1 MSFRPG
7 ILAGR
12 SAGKNRTWADPV
24 IGARGRAQ
32 FGDGFFLNVYGD
44 VGGFGVSSD
53 LTWQAYGGLGYQVND
68 WFSAQAG
75 YRYLLEDFDD
85 DGFVYDVALHGPLIE
100 FLFRF

>member
-1 MSFRPG
+1 MEDRCIEES
-7 ILAGR
+7 
-12 SAGKNRTWADPV
+12 SDHNC
-24 IGARGRAQ
+24 IGG
-32 FGDGFFLNVYGD
+32 LS
-44 VGGFGVSSD
+44 VGGISVSSG
-53 LTWQAYGGLGYQVND
+53 LTWQAYGDLGYQVND